1 MDANR
6 SGKTRSDSTKALL
19 VRLPVGILSDLRQE
33 ASKEQASVN
42 SFILGILRRHLSWG
56 RFQQKLGFMPL
67 HRSMVAAILDKLT
80 CEEIENIG
88 MMQKDQTIRDFL
100 LFNSGYN
107 LDSFIDWIDLRCGMM
122 GFHLVL
128 KQETN
133 SILVIIHHGMGQKWS
148 LYYKGLF
155 SSVLEELLPAKSCS
169 KMTFTT
175 TDSLFSV
182 QIHAEMQSS

>member
-1 MDANR
+1 
-6 SGKTRSDSTKALL
+6 
-19 VRLPVGILSDLRQE
+19 
-33 ASKEQASVN
+33 
-42 SFILGILRRHLSWG
+42 
-56 RFQQKLGFMPL
+56 
-67 HRSMVAAILDKLT
+67 
-80 CEEIENIG
+80 
-88 MMQKDQTIRDFL
+88 
-100 LFNSGYN
+100 
-107 LDSFIDWIDLRCGMM
+107 MM